1 MAELGISGAHMRQKL
16 MTSSNCDITSV
27 YKLLERDETT
37 DRVNTIIQK
46 SSRVR
51 TVSIDCIPDINDINR
66 SSPRERRMTPSAS
79 IPNVRRRI
87 GSMDGDPKGSKLF
100 SPSLLLE

>member
-1 MAELGISGAHMRQKL
+1 MRQKL

-51 TVSIDCIPDINDINR
+51 TVSIDCIPELNDINIR

-79 IPNVRRRI
+79 IPNVNAVRRRI
-87 GSMDGDPKGSKLF
+87 GSMDGDPKGSKMF
-100 SPSLLLE
+100 PPSLLLE